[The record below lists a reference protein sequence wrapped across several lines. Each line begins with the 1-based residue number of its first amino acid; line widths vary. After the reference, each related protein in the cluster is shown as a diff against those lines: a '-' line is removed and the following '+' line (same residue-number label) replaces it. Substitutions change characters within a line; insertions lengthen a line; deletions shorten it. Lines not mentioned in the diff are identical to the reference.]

1 MVSSF
6 LLTAGFV
13 LAWTLSP
20 EALTLLGNST
30 GTTGPFFLLGL
41 AGGLIF
47 TALAVRI
54 IHAKNPVGDAGPSQL
69 KDSLAAVGAVPAMTV
84 LLASR
89 LSLVLLLPTGMLVT
103 AGFAFNETFYHRF
116 PNFAFSALLLGL
128 IVIIHLGGKKFV
140 QASQML
146 FVTVTA
152 MCLLL
157 LIGAGLAQ
165 GLDRLPEAASVS
177 GEITGMSGALFTTL
191 VLFLG
196 YDQGRTGLGTT
207 RGVLLAL
214 ACGGVICALWSLV
227 SLGHVPR
234 EALANS
240 TLPHLLTAREV
251 LGQPGRIIIAAAVI
265 AGSCGVVNVLFSQA
279 KGTLQHIAD
288 TYPLTRRSMPGG
300 EERIYPVIFALFI
313 AIALAG
319 GLAGSDNLTTYI
331 YGCLLLWL
339 LATAMLSYGAA
350 KRLLLRDRQLS
361 YLGYAITALYLLAII
376 WLAAKAPQSVE
387 LMVFSLL
394 LLTAAAFLAVTW
406 RFASRRRFGSINSHN
421 QGETL

>member
-1 MVSSF
+1 MLGSF
-6 LLTAGFV
+6 LLTASFV

-20 EALTLLGNST
+20 EALALLGNST
-30 GTTGPFFLLGL
+30 GSSGLLFLLGL
-41 AGGLIF
+41 AGGLVF
-47 TALAVRI
+47 TALAVRVLYEN
-54 IHAKNPVGDAGPSQL
+54 NPVGEAGPSL
-69 KDSLAAVGAVPAMTV
+69 FRNASAAVGAIPAMTV
-84 LLASR
+84 LLACR
-89 LSLVLLLPTGMLVT
+89 LGLVLLLPTGMLVT

-128 IVIIHLGGKKFV
+128 IVVIHLGGKKLV
-140 QASQML
+140 NASQML

-152 MCLLL
+152 ICLLL

-165 GLDRLPEAASVS
+165 SLDRLPETASVS
-177 GEITGMSGALFTTL
+177 EEITGIPGAFFTTL

-196 YDQGRTGLGTT
+196 YDQGRPGTGAA

-214 ACGGVICALWSLV
+214 ACGGVIYALYSLV

-251 LGQPGRIIIAAAVI
+251 LGQPGRLIIAIAVI
-265 AGSCGVVNVLFSQA
+265 AGSCGVVNGLFSLA
-279 KGTLQHIAD
+279 NGTLQHIAAS
-288 TYPLTRRSMPGG
+288 YPLTRRSLPGG
-300 EERIYPVIFALFI
+300 QERIYPLIFALFI
-313 AIALAG
+313 TIALAS
-319 GLAGSDNLTTYI
+319 GLAGSDKLTAYI
-331 YGCLLLWL
+331 SGCLLLWL

-350 KRLLLRDRQLS
+350 KKLLLLDRRFS

-376 WLAAKAPQSVE
+376 WLAANAPQSVE
-387 LMVFSLL
+387 LVVFSLL
-394 LLTAAAFLAVTW
+394 ALTASAFLAVTW

-421 QGETL
+421 QGETV